1 MGCLQPSVLSLQV
14 LLSYSCVL
22 IGEQIP
28 ALQNCILVG
37 FPYILE
43 EALRQ
48 QVDGVQPCPLQHVPS
63 HEGATAPLLP
73 RTGDLWPTSPVN
85 PDLLFDLPAINLPI
99 VI

>member
-14 LLSYSCVL
+14 LLSFSCVL

-63 HEGATAPLLP
+63 HEG
-73 RTGDLWPTSPVN
+73 GHCSPAAQNWRFVAHQ
-85 PDLLFDLPAINLPI
+85 PCESRPAL
-99 VI
+99 

>member
-1 MGCLQPSVLSLQV
+1 MRSVLSLQV

-28 ALQNCILVG
+28 ALQNCVLVG

-48 QVDGVQPCPLQHVPS
+48 QADTVQPCSLQFIPMS
-63 HEGATAPLLP
+63 GASAPLLP

-85 PDLLFDLPAINLPI
+85 PDLLFDLPTINLPI